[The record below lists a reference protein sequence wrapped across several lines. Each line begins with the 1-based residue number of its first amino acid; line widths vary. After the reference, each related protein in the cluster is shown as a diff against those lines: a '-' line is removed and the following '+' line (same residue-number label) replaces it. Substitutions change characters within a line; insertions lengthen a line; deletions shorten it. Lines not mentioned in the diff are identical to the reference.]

1 MKEMKISLFRCCIT
15 SMGLSQYE
23 TSSNAVLRELGIEF
37 ADIKDFNCCGYPL
50 RNVNLKAY
58 LLLSAR
64 NLALA
69 EQAGLDIL
77 TVCNCCYG
85 SLKHAEHVL
94 KQSSST
100 MEEINSSLA
109 TQGLR
114 YSGKASIKHFL
125 GVLHDDLG
133 VETIRKRLK
142 KTLDG
147 LRVAVHYGCHLLRPK
162 EVVGLDYGFPPVKFD
177 SLVEAVG
184 AVSVPWMGKYDC
196 CGSPLW
202 GVNDEISMDLT
213 EKKLT
218 NACEGGA
225 ECLTVTCPYC
235 LMQFSKIRKRISET
249 RDCKAP
255 VSCIFYPQLLGV
267 CLGIDHESLGIE
279 EELPDAVKAHLR
291 DIDPGPPHTEAQ
303 AA

>member
-1 MKEMKISLFRCCIT
+1 MKEMKIALFRCCIT

-37 ADIKDFNCCGYPL
+37 ADIKEFNCCGYPL

-58 LLLSAR
+58 LLAAAR

-77 TVCNCCYG
+77 TVCSCCYG

-94 KQSSST
+94 TQSISIT
-100 MEEINSSLA
+100 EEINSRLA

-125 GVLHDDLG
+125 GVLHDELG
-133 VETIRKRLK
+133 VETIKKRLK

-147 LRVAVHYGCHLLRPK
+147 IRVAVHYGCHLIRPK
-162 EVVGLDYGFPPVKFD
+162 EAVGFDHGFPPAKFD
-177 SLVEAVG
+177 TLVEALG
-184 AVSVPWMGKYDC
+184 AVSVPWAGKYDC
-196 CGSPLW
+196 CGSPLR
-202 GVNDEISMDLT
+202 GVNDELSTDLT
-213 EKKLT
+213 ERKLA
-218 NACEGGA
+218 NAFEGGA

-235 LMQFSKIRKRISET
+235 RMQFSNIRKGLSRTPDS
-249 RDCKAP
+249 KAP
-255 VSCIFYPQLLGV
+255 VPCTLYPQLLGL
-267 CLGIDHESLGIE
+267 CLGIDPIKLGIE
-279 EELPDAVKAHLR
+279 EELPDVVTAHLR
-291 DIDPGPPHTEAQ
+291 DIDPGPRRTDAK